1 MKKTVFKKRFLFYQD
16 SCQGFWVLKVDP
28 KIYQDN
34 QVKKQ
39 KFIRT
44 QRQWAAKHKECHCTE
59 M

>member
-34 QVKKQ
+34 QVRKKE
-39 KFIRT
+39 FIRT
-44 QRQWAAKHKECHCTE
+44 QTGKRQLSS
-59 M
+59 